1 MTENNS
7 SPLSTTSP
15 PPDTEQRRRPLN
27 SRSRACDRCRRRKAR
42 CDTTGPRYRCSP
54 CRQAGEPCTFDLP
67 LARRGPKARKRVEGL
82 ALADSS
88 TLSIAADHEP
98 RPAFTSP
105 RGNVLPELLSP
116 VASWDLAANLSLD
129 PALSPQTV
137 RSAASESR
145 TSAAANAIR
154 RWQELS
160 RSLALSNFDVEWIIT
175 RSLDLFFQYLYPLT
189 PLVHEP
195 SLRNS
200 VAYFISRTSSTIAHS
215 PHANPDGASAVPV
228 PSADSWSGFLQAS
241 HTSSRSIPDPWLES
255 TFTLITAV
263 CAEAAFL
270 LPKELFPEGDAVSD
284 IFLKASRNCLNSYI
298 EADLESPNASS
309 IAIRYFHS
317 NCIHAAGKP
326 KYSWHIFGEATRL
339 AQVMQLH
346 EESSLEGLLPIEAEL
361 RRRAF
366 WIVYMGDKS
375 AAILNNRPITIHRFS
390 FESSIT
396 TAYPSGLD
404 DEAQVGPSPGNEAL
418 PPETG
423 RKCLINGFNAN
434 LRLWQA
440 ASDLLLEMR
449 VIQDAQRAVIG
460 ANNLTNPPMP
470 VEHRQRLDDLYV
482 QFITCL
488 DDLPPYLQS
497 YNSYNLPVSTD
508 SGPENG
514 RTNQFIIQRANLQ
527 VSLHCLRM
535 VIAQK
540 LDMSYLST
548 SAEQANLRKTEIARD
563 MLKVVHEAPFWSLQV
578 NGEPYVEKI
587 RLIGASL
594 LAIIHRYPGSHPL
607 AARARS
613 DFLVLLDILTRLDS
627 KASDALRGDLNSS
640 F

>member
-1 MTENNS
+1 MPSEMAENNS
-7 SPLSTTSP
+7 SPRSTASTP
-15 PPDTEQRRRPLN
+15 RDADPRRKSLN
-27 SRSRACDRCRRRKAR
+27 GRGRACDRCRRRKAR
-42 CDTTGPRYRCSP
+42 CDATSPRHRCSL
-54 CRQAGEPCTFDLP
+54 CRQAGESCTYDLP
-67 LARRGPKARKRVEGL
+67 MARRGPKAKKRNEGL
-82 ALADSS
+82 ASADSS
-88 TLSIAADHEP
+88 VLSIPAEHDP
-98 RPAFTSP
+98 TLAFTSP
-105 RGNVLPELLSP
+105 NANVLPELPSSTTSRNP
-116 VASWDLAANLSLD
+116 TANLTID
-129 PALSPQTV
+129 HVLSPQTV
-137 RSAASESR
+137 HSVASESWP
-145 TSAAANAIR
+145 SATANAIQ
-154 RWQELS
+154 RWHELS
-160 RSLALSNFDVEWIIT
+160 RALALSSFDVEWIVS
-175 RSLDLFFQYLYPLT
+175 RCLDLFFQYLYPLT

-195 SLRNS
+195 ILRNGL
-200 VAYFISRTSSTIAHS
+200 AYFISRTATNMVQSPRVEPNAGIA
-215 PHANPDGASAVPV
+215 ASAQIG
-228 PSADSWSGFLQAS
+228 DSWTGI
-241 HTSSRSIPDPWLES
+241 REPWLES

-270 LPKELFPEGDAVSD
+270 LPQDLFPEGDGVGET
-284 IFLKASRNCLNSYI
+284 FLKASRNCLNSYL
-298 EADLESPNASS
+298 EADLEAPNASS

-317 NCIHAAGKP
+317 NCVHAAGKP

-390 FESSIT
+390 FESPIT
-396 TAYPSGLD
+396 IAYPSGLE
-404 DEAQVGPSPGNEAL
+404 DEAPVGRSPGNEPTLSEA
-418 PPETG
+418 G

-449 VIQDAQRAVIG
+449 VIQEAQRPVTST
-460 ANNLTNPPMP
+460 NNLTAAPMP

-497 YNSYNLPVSTD
+497 YNLPVPSD
-508 SGPENG
+508 SGPENA

-540 LDMSYLST
+540 SDMAYLAT
-548 SAEQANLRKTEIARD
+548 SAEQANLCKTEIARD
-563 MLKVVHEAPFWSLQV
+563 MLKVMHEAPFWSLQV

-594 LAIIHRYPGSHPL
+594 LAIIHRYPGAHPL

-627 KASDALRGDLNSS
+627 KASDALRGDLNSR

>member
-1 MTENNS
+1 MV
-7 SPLSTTSP
+7 
-15 PPDTEQRRRPLN
+15 Q
-27 SRSRACDRCRRRKAR
+27 
-42 CDTTGPRYRCSP
+42 
-54 CRQAGEPCTFDLP
+54 
-67 LARRGPKARKRVEGL
+67 
-82 ALADSS
+82 
-88 TLSIAADHEP
+88 
-98 RPAFTSP
+98 SP
-105 RGNVLPELLSP
+105 RADPE
-116 VASWDLAANLSLD
+116 AA
-129 PALSPQTV
+129 
-137 RSAASESR
+137 SAAP
-145 TSAAANAIR
+145 APPIG
-154 RWQELS
+154 
-160 RSLALSNFDVEWIIT
+160 
-175 RSLDLFFQYLYPLT
+175 DL
-189 PLVHEP
+189 
-195 SLRNS
+195 
-200 VAYFISRTSSTIAHS
+200 
-215 PHANPDGASAVPV
+215 
-228 PSADSWSGFLQAS
+228 WSGLLQAS
-241 HTSSRSIPDPWLES
+241 HTGSQGMSDPWLES

-270 LPKELFPEGDAVSD
+270 LPKDLFPEGDRVSE

-298 EADLESPNASS
+298 ESDLESPNASS

-396 TAYPSGLD
+396 IAYPSGLD

-418 PPETG
+418 PRETG

-434 LRLWQA
+434 LQLWQA

-497 YNSYNLPVSTD
+497 YNLPVSTD
-508 SGPENG
+508 TGPDNS
-514 RTNQFIIQRANLQ
+514 RANQFIIQRANLQ

-540 LDMSYLST
+540 LDMSYLGT
-548 SAEQANLRKTEIARD
+548 SVEQANLRKTEIARD
-563 MLKVVHEAPFWSLQV
+563 MLKVMHEAPFWSLQV
-578 NGEPYVEKI
+578 NGEPYVSTKPHETLFSLGVNADKNVGREDTSHRRQSACHYPPVPRI
-587 RLIGASL
+587 SSTGCAGA
-594 LAIIHRYPGSHPL
+594 I
-607 AARARS
+607 
-613 DFLVLLDILTRLDS
+613 
-627 KASDALRGDLNSS
+627 
-640 F
+640 